1 MRVPRGGAPQPRPRA
16 PRRRRTRADAAAA
29 QASESLARVAALEA
43 ELTEARNAPAALAA
57 AEAALAAKQKEIDLT
72 KSEILNYE
80 RSMREAQSE
89 AKQIH
94 AFLDAVPNPPASKAL
109 DGYTTI
115 NAMTRL
121 SVWLA
126 TRGQGKG

>member
-1 MRVPRGGAPQPRPRA
+1 MTTKKKPGIQK
-16 PRRRRTRADAAAA
+16 
-29 QASESLARVAALEA
+29 Q
-43 ELTEARNAPAALAA
+43 LTEARNAPAALAA